1 MQRVER
7 TGRAMG
13 TDMHIVVWAREPSAN
28 RLADLAV
35 RRVDLLEQCW
45 SRFRGDSELNRLHAR
60 AGCGPVTVSEDLH
73 RLVSTLVEAFRWS
86 EGDVDA
92 TVLGSMVALGYDA
105 DFATIAALPHTAPWA
120 PVSGRGMRGVEV
132 LEGAVS
138 LSPGVG
144 LDPGAIGKGLAG
156 DIVTE
161 ELRQAGAQ
169 AVLVSIGGDVVLR
182 GTPPDSRAWNISLRD
197 DRHAGRPELDV
208 IALAGERCAVA
219 TSSTLRRRWAD
230 RHHVLDPRTGLPT
243 ASDVVQASVT
253 ADCGWRAEA
262 GATIAL
268 VRGRACQAWL
278 ATRGCTAYL
287 LEGAPAHA

>member
-1 MQRVER
+1 
-7 TGRAMG
+7 MG
-13 TDMHIVVWAREPSAN
+13 SDLRFDVWARDSSAN

-35 RRVDLLEQCW
+35 RRIDLLEQCW

-60 AGCGPVTVSEDLH
+60 AGCGPVAVSEDLY
-73 RLVSTLVEAFRWS
+73 RLISALVEAYRWS

-105 DFATIAALPHTAPWA
+105 DFATIAALPHSAPWA
-120 PVSGRGMRGVEV
+120 PVTGRGMTGVD
-132 LEGAVS
+132 LFEGAVS
-138 LSPGVG
+138 LAAGVG

-161 ELRQAGAQ
+161 ELSEAGAH
-169 AVLVSIGGDVVLR
+169 AVLVSIGGDVVTR
-182 GTPPDSRAWNISLRD
+182 GTPPDFDAWRISLRD
-197 DRHAGRPELDV
+197 DRDVRRPEFDV
-208 IALAGERCAVA
+208 IALASERRAIA

-243 ASDVVQASVT
+243 STDVVQASVT

-268 VRGRACQAWL
+268 VRGSASGEWL